1 MVDSVDTIRD
11 HVVCHGFRPQ
21 YHVWVWHG
29 EKGSY
34 RENVVGND
42 THDNSAEIRAEDEYG
57 FDYGGDGDDDGGE
70 GDEIED
76 GGGDHL
82 DEMMHNVEGE
92 FGDRCDVFESLSEA
106 AKKPL
111 YPGSKKYTKLLAVL
125 TLFNIKSKYNWSD
138 TKLEECPRCGKSRY
152 KRKSCNAGMK
162 GPPAKVLWYL
172 PIIPRFK
179 RLFSISKDV
188 KNLRWHAEGRK
199 KNGLLK
205 HPADSPD
212 WKNIDMKFRA
222 FGDEVRNLRLGL
234 CTDVIYNLP
243 PWLCMKRKYVML
255 SLLITGPRQPG
266 NDIDVYLEPLV
277 DDLRKMWDEG
287 VSVFDA
293 HKNEMFLLRA
303 VLMWTI
309 NDFPAYGNLS
319 GYKNKGHKACPIC
332 IDDTPNVY
340 LEHYGKDVYV
350 RTRRLLRRDHPYRRQ
365 KKAFNGKVEEGAAP
379 KPLSGHEVYS
389 RVKGIS
395 TVFEKNVCDAV
406 VGTIMGIHGKTKDGK
421 SARLDLEAWGVRPE
435 LWVQPKVVK
444 AKVMENE
451 NEYGGK
457 RRTGERK
464 GKGTSVSNNKDA
476 GKGKNEKVYL
486 PPACYTLSKEE
497 KRKFCACLYN
507 IKVPSGF
514 SSNMK
519 RFVSLNGEMKLTSMK
534 SHDCH
539 MMMQVFLPIAIRG
552 ILPKH
557 VREAITS
564 LCSFFNTICSKVLD
578 PFTLDAL
585 QANMCGPVF
594 MRWCYPFER
603 HMGTLQ
609 HKVRNPAHPE
619 GSMIQGIVAEEIGN
633 FVAEY
638 VAVAE
643 PIGLPTSRH
652 EGRLDGHGTL
662 GQKRISPT
670 HDQFLQDHLFV
681 LHHVAEVHPYL
692 EEHMDSLRAEFP
704 SKGERALMQLHNKM
718 FVMWFHDRV
727 MRQLDESVSDTIK
740 WLAYGPKEDVYSFEG
755 YDINGY
761 TFWTEHRDQKS
772 SSTQNSGVTLVAS
785 SREFASARDTSPVD
799 AQLSYY
805 GRIQEI
811 WELDYREFKVG
822 LFKCKWVDN
831 IRRNVKHDDF
841 TLVDLGHLRDSL
853 EPFILASQAKQV
865 FYVTDPADPRWS
877 IVLASKRRILGV
889 GDVEDEDEYDAFDD
903 SPPFTA
909 PTLDVTNDVEK
920 DTNYIRS
927 DHNEGILE

>member
-1 MVDSVDTIRD
+1 
-11 HVVCHGFRPQ
+11 
-21 YHVWVWHG
+21 
-29 EKGSY
+29 
-34 RENVVGND
+34 
-42 THDNSAEIRAEDEYG
+42 
-57 FDYGGDGDDDGGE
+57 
-70 GDEIED
+70 
-76 GGGDHL
+76 
-82 DEMMHNVEGE
+82 
-92 FGDRCDVFESLSEA
+92 
-106 AKKPL
+106 
-111 YPGSKKYTKLLAVL
+111 
-125 TLFNIKSKYNWSD
+125 
-138 TKLEECPRCGKSRY
+138 
-152 KRKSCNAGMK
+152 
-162 GPPAKVLWYL
+162 
-172 PIIPRFK
+172 
-179 RLFSISKDV
+179 
-188 KNLRWHAEGRK
+188 
-199 KNGLLK
+199 
-205 HPADSPD
+205 
-212 WKNIDMKFRA
+212 
-222 FGDEVRNLRLGL
+222 
-234 CTDVIYNLP
+234 
-243 PWLCMKRKYVML
+243 ML

-266 NDIDVYLEPLV
+266 HDIDVFLEPLV

-287 VSVFDA
+287 VFVYDA
-293 HKNEMFLLRA
+293 HKNEMFLMRA
-303 VLMWTI
+303 ALMWTI

-319 GYKNKGHKACPIC
+319 TYKNKGHKACPVC

-340 LEHYGKDVYV
+340 LEHYGKDVYM

-365 KKAFNGKVEEGAAP
+365 KKAFNGKVEEGVAP
-379 KPLSGHEVYS
+379 RPLSGHEVYG
-389 RVKGIS
+389 RVKGIP

-435 LWVQPKVVK
+435 LWVQPKEGK
-444 AKVMENE
+444 AMVMEKVRE
-451 NEYGGK
+451 DGGNK
-457 RRTGERK
+457 RKGERK
-464 GKGTSVSNNKDA
+464 GKGIGVSKKKD
-476 GKGKNEKVYL
+476 EKV
-486 PPACYTLSKEE
+486 
-497 KRKFCACLYN
+497 
-507 IKVPSGF
+507 
-514 SSNMK
+514 
-519 RFVSLNGEMKLTSMK
+519 
-534 SHDCH
+534 
-539 MMMQVFLPIAIRG
+539 
-552 ILPKH
+552 
-557 VREAITS
+557 
-564 LCSFFNTICSKVLD
+564 KVLD

-585 QANMCGPVF
+585 QANVVVTLCKFEMYFPPSFFDIMVHLVLHLVREIKMCGPVF

-662 GQKRISPT
+662 GSKQISPT
-670 HDQFLQDHLFV
+670 HDQFLQAHLFV

-718 FVMWFHDRV
+718 FVTWFHDRV

-772 SSTQNSGVTLVAS
+772 SSTRNSGVTLVAS
-785 SREFASARDTSPVD
+785 STEFASAKDTSPVD

-831 IRRNVKHDDF
+831 IRRNIRHDDF

-865 FYVTDPADPRWS
+865 FYVTDPADPKWS

-909 PTLDVTNDVEK
+909 PRVDEQDLGEPEDQAHDELQRRFDAYEMSAECAPPIVDDIVSEFVQDSNGQMEK
-920 DTNYIRS
+920 QRQLKTSSTQKASGKRKVRGPTKAFKKPG
-927 DHNEGILE
+927 E